1 MRTLVRALIVVW
13 FASAAAAFAQ
23 PAIPPEVQIYK
34 TATCGCCSRW
44 ADHMEDAGFRVRVQD
59 VTDLAPYKGKG
70 GVPAS
75 LEACHTA
82 FVGGYVI
89 EGHVPAEAVKRLLQE
104 KPKIAGLVVPGMP
117 IGSPGMEMG
126 SRKEPYAIL
135 ALDKDGKTSVYE
147 RR

>member
-13 FASAAAAFAQ
+13 FANAAAAFAQ

-34 TATCGCCSRW
+34 TPTCGCCSKW

-70 GVPAS
+70 GVPSS

-135 ALDKDGKTSVYE
+135 ALDEDGKTSVYE